1 MHSVLLDC
9 TLKQWNN
16 GDIKGLLDE
25 GHAIQQRLDRQYKQR
40 STEHSARIFAKSME
54 GKVKAA
60 LWLIAEYNNG
70 GILSLDSCVL
80 PDNSETVLISG
91 NVNSVEPVHPVIYD
105 GIDEELIRNTAIK
118 TEGGTGPFGLDA
130 VFGNIFVHHLNH
142 MLY

>member
-9 TLKQWNN
+9 RLKQWIN

-40 STEHSARIFAKSME
+40 SSEHSARIFAKSME

-60 LWLIAEYNNG
+60 LWLIAEDNNG

-80 PDNSETVLISG
+80 PYNSETVRKSLLKKHSPGSPPVLSAIISG
-91 NVNSVEPVHPVIYD
+91 NVNSVEPVHPVI
-105 GIDEELIRNTAIK
+105 
-118 TEGGTGPFGLDA
+118 
-130 VFGNIFVHHLNH
+130 
-142 MLY
+142 